1 MILPGKHLKQDRA
14 LLGVGSEI
22 LTALE
27 QEQTVSELWERLQDT
42 RDEHA
47 NPLSFDW
54 FVVSLSFLYAIDAIG
69 YDRGVLTVRS
79 ER

>member
-14 LLGVGSEI
+14 LLGIGSEI
-22 LTALE
+22 LAALE
-27 QEQTVSELWERLQDT
+27 QEQTVSELWERVQDG
-42 RDEHA
+42 RDELA

-54 FVVSLSFLYAIDAIG
+54 FVISLSFLYAIGAVG
-69 YDRGVLTVRS
+69 YEQGVLTVRS